1 MKNTEDLGAWYGQIQ
16 SSRGNITVIRDE
28 QLPPANKGRM
38 YLYNTD
44 RDAVIEYDEAI
55 VSTKLIELSEE
66 DKQQVI
72 EKHAKAWE
80 ATRKQFIRA
89 HTKTSATTTNVK
101 TESSLD
107 LLLTDDDDT
116 SDEDDDDE

>member
-1 MKNTEDLGAWYGQIQ
+1 MKNTEDLNTWYGEIQ
-16 SSRGNITVIRDE
+16 SSRGNIIVIRDE

-44 RDAVIEYDEAI
+44 RDAVIEYDQAI
-55 VSTKLIELSEE
+55 VAPKLVELSEE

-72 EKHAKAWE
+72 AKHTKAWE
-80 ATRKQFIRA
+80 AARKQFIRA
-89 HTKTSATTTNVK
+89 HTKTTTTSNRK

-107 LLLTDDDDT
+107 LLPSDDDDT
-116 SDEDDDDE
+116 SDDDDDD